1 VEIEAKFAADAA
13 ALRRLAAADV
23 LAGYTL
29 GRPTRAE
36 LHDTYMDTDDE
47 ALLRAG
53 YACRLRAGD
62 KGIAIQVKGLS
73 GGGGAVHRR
82 EELEVILQKEG
93 APRDWPA
100 GAARDLNKYASKTNR
115 GLIIGGLALLFVV
128 GLGLITLFYG
138 PQAALVGFLC
148 LLGGLVPIG
157 LVALAMVGLN
167 AVVKKIKKE

>member
-1 VEIEAKFAADAA
+1 
-13 ALRRLAAADV
+13 
-23 LAGYTL
+23 
-29 GRPTRAE
+29 
-36 LHDTYMDTDDE
+36 
-47 ALLRAG
+47 
-53 YACRLRAGD
+53 
-62 KGIAIQVKGLS
+62 LS
-73 GGGGAVHRR
+73 SRNGATV
-82 EELEVILQKEG
+82 
-93 APRDWPA
+93 
-100 GAARDLNKYASKTNR
+100 ARDLNKYASKTNR